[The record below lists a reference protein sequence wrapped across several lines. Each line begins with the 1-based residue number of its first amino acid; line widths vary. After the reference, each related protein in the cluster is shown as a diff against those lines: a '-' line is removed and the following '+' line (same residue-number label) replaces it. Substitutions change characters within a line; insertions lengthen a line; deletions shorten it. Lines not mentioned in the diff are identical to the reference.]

1 MTALLEDPSPAATH
15 SAATRHA
22 PPARAP
28 RVPRGRRLR
37 VAAVV
42 VGGMAVLALGAA
54 QAFLPGLAEQRVA
67 AQLGASGEVASVRI
81 SAFPAVKLLWG
92 SADEVSVRMTRYAAL
107 SDGGSGDSGESS
119 GIGEMRGVKRLDVA
133 IDVLEVGPV
142 TLRDARLAKDGATV
156 RAAGTISKAS
166 VRAALP
172 DGLSLEPSAGPGGR
186 LVLNGAAGMFGVDV
200 DASAAVVAEDG
211 RIVIRP
217 DDSFLS
223 SLAAVTVFEDPA
235 IAVTDVRAHDEADAL
250 AVEARASLS

>member
-1 MTALLEDPSPAATH
+1 MTALLEDPP
-15 SAATRHA
+15 SAATRPA

-37 VAAVV
+37 VAALVA
-42 VGGMAVLALGAA
+42 GGTAVLALGVA
-54 QAFLPGLAEQRVA
+54 QAFLPGIAERRVA

-92 SADEVSVRMTRYAAL
+92 SADDVSVRMTRYAPSL
-107 SDGGSGDSGESS
+107 HSDGGAGESS
-119 GIGEMRGVKRLDVA
+119 GLGGMPRIGRLDVA
-133 IDVLEVGPV
+133 IDVLDVGPV
-142 TLRDARLAKDGATV
+142 ALRDVRLTKDGAAV
-156 RAAGTISKAS
+156 RAGGTISKES

-186 LVLNGAAGMFGVDV
+186 LVLNGAAGMLGFDV
-200 DASAAVVAEDG
+200 DASAAVVADDG

-217 DDSFLS
+217 ESTFLADV
-223 SLAAVTVFEDPA
+223 AAVTVFEDPA
-235 IAVTDVRAHDEADAL
+235 IAVTDVRAHDEAGAL